1 MGNGN
6 DSPLKKTWIRLLKN
20 KPAVVSLAVICIAI
34 VLSIIGPMIA
44 PDKTP
49 DADDQVLELAN
60 ENPGFSVKMLLVQ
73 KNREESKKSLWSNF
87 FLGKENQ
94 NEMIPIVSYAFD
106 TNGNIVYKTYEGEG
120 RNAQKKVL
128 PIVDVCEALSITHPK
143 ITLNGDNAT
152 YNNFQEQTTT
162 VSISALKQQI
172 EKNRVVTKR
181 YFLGTDGYGRDI
193 LSRLLFGVRVSM
205 SVGLVAVLISLSIG
219 IFMGSIA
226 GYFRGTTDNII
237 MWLINVIWAIP
248 TILLAMAIRFAIGDK
263 IPSFLAIFI
272 AVGLSM
278 WVDTARI
285 VRGQVLAVREMEY
298 VQAARGLGFNHL
310 RIIFKHILPNIIGP
324 IMVIAASDFASA
336 ILIEAGLSFVGIG
349 IKPPTPSWGTMLND
363 NRAYLLTPDKAFLAL
378 APGICI
384 MIMVLTFNLL
394 GNGLRDA
401 FDVKGKSA

>member
-1 MGNGN
+1 MANGN
-6 DSPLKKTWIRLLKN
+6 DSPLKRTWIRLLKN
-20 KPAVVSLAVICIAI
+20 KPAVVSLVIICIAI

-73 KNREESKKSLWSNF
+73 KNREEAKKSLLSNF

-106 TNGNIVYKTYEGEG
+106 TNGNIAYKTYEGEG

-152 YNNFQEQTTT
+152 YTNFQEQTKT

-172 EKNRVVTKR
+172 EKNRIVTKR

-205 SVGLVAVLISLSIG
+205 SVGLVAVLISLTIG

-401 FDVKGKSA
+401 FDVKGKSV